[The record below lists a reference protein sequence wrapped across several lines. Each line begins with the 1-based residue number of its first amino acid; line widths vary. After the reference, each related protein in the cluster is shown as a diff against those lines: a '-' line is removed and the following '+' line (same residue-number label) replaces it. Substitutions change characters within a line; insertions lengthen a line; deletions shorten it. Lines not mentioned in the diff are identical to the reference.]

1 LRYEV
6 RLHRWWYRETE
17 RERVCVRLWLSSRWG
32 IALACDRLC
41 VCARVSADGNSV
53 CLDVVAAAIL
63 LACFL

>member
-1 LRYEV
+1 
-6 RLHRWWYRETE
+6 
-17 RERVCVRLWLSSRWG
+17 VRLWLSSRWG